1 MSLGEDHR
9 SVTEE
14 YAKEFGRSIYISE
27 RDIDF
32 QDPWPCL
39 NRHVRLPILDIA
51 KLAARH
57 IRFSQHL
64 KPRESKVFNVIF
76 DRTILYGH
84 LAEAIPYDVFERGG
98 VKAGERYSIGTD
110 YSRNTVKDALRGLEE
125 QQAIVR
131 WSPGPLRPTRYAI
144 NLLWTMAVEFG
155 LGFQE
160 NWTPFE
166 GREMIEMIVGKRS
179 IRKDGKRQFQYS
191 VLAVPDYFLKTHQ
204 RTLIIEAGARRGLR
218 MPPSWN
224 LGRPEKLQPMG
235 KILTRVDQNS
245 TGTVSFR
252 ITRRKK

>member
-1 MSLGEDHR
+1 
-9 SVTEE
+9 
-14 YAKEFGRSIYISE
+14 
-27 RDIDF
+27 
-32 QDPWPCL
+32 
-39 NRHVRLPILDIA
+39 
-51 KLAARH
+51 
-57 IRFSQHL
+57 
-64 KPRESKVFNVIF
+64 
-76 DRTILYGH
+76 
-84 LAEAIPYDVFERGG
+84 
-98 VKAGERYSIGTD
+98 
-110 YSRNTVKDALRGLEE
+110 
-125 QQAIVR
+125 
-131 WSPGPLRPTRYAI
+131 
-144 NLLWTMAVEFG
+144 MAVEFG